1 MLKAILSKILVLG
14 GFWLFYPGVSNHYE
28 VSKRKKK
35 KLKNLRFFMVL
46 GNVLKT

>member
-14 GFWLFYPGVSNHYE
+14 GFWLFYPGVSYHYE
-28 VSKRKKK
+28 VSKKTF
-35 KLKNLRFFMVL
+35 KNSRFFMVL